1 MKTKKGGISMRN
13 FTFQNETK
21 IEFGKESY
29 KKLPEQLKKDG
40 IDKILMVYGR
50 SSIKKIGLYDTLM
63 ASLNEAGIK
72 VNEISGV
79 QPNPR
84 LSLVKEGLKKFKE
97 TKSQALLA
105 VGGGSVIDTS
115 KAISAG
121 YYYDGDIWDL
131 FAKKAPVK
139 EGLPIYTVLTLSAT
153 GSEMNG
159 NAVITNEETQ
169 QKWDISSKALYPVV
183 TYISPELQY
192 SLPKSQTINGGVDAI
207 SHVMEF
213 YFDTTPR
220 TKIQDA
226 LAEGIIK
233 TVIKATETLIEDPE
247 DYQCRAAL
255 AWGATLAL
263 NGLLATGKQ
272 GGDWSSHMIEH
283 GLSAVTDVAHGKGL
297 AIVFPAFLEFSK
309 DKIMD
314 KLDRFAEKIFGIDTG
329 SKGYD
334 SDLAIKALK
343 DWYKKIGQPVKL
355 EEIGLEEEKVEVIAE
370 NAAQI
375 APFGQIQDM
384 DKKKILEVLK
394 IAYK

>member
-1 MKTKKGGISMRN
+1 MRN

-29 KKLPEQLKKDG
+29 KKLPEQFKKDG

-50 SSIKKIGLYDTLM
+50 NSIKKIGLYDTLIKD
-63 ASLNEAGIK
+63 LKDAGIE
-72 VNEISGV
+72 VIEISGV

-84 LSLVKEGLKKFKE
+84 LSLVKEGLEKFKNE
-97 TKSQALLA
+97 KCQAILA

-121 YYYDGDIWDL
+121 YFYDGDIWDL

-139 EGLPIYTVLTLSAT
+139 EGLPIYTILTLSAT

-159 NAVITNEETQ
+159 NAVITNEKTN
-169 QKWDISSKALYPVV
+169 QKWDISSKALFPVV
-183 TYISPELQY
+183 SYIPPELQF

-220 TKIQDA
+220 TEIQDA

-283 GLSAVTDVAHGKGL
+283 ALSAKTDVAHGKGL

-309 DKIMD
+309 SKIME

-329 SKGYD
+329 NKGYD

-343 DWYKKIGQPVKL
+343 DWYRKIGQPVKL
-355 EEIGLEEEKVEVIAE
+355 NQIGVEENQIEEIAE

-375 APFGQIQDM
+375 SPFGQIHNM
-384 DKKKILEVLK
+384 NKKEILEVLK
-394 IAYK
+394 ISYK

>member
-1 MKTKKGGISMRN
+1 MRN

-29 KKLPEQLKKDG
+29 KKLPEQFKKDG

-50 SSIKKIGLYDTLM
+50 NSIKKIGLYDTLIKD
-63 ASLNEAGIK
+63 LKDAGIE
-72 VNEISGV
+72 VIEISGV

-84 LSLVKEGLKKFKE
+84 LSLVKEGLEKFKNE
-97 TKSQALLA
+97 KCQAILA

-121 YYYDGDIWDL
+121 YFYDGDIWDL

-139 EGLPIYTVLTLSAT
+139 EGLPIYTILTLSAT

-159 NAVITNEETQ
+159 NAVITNEKTN
-169 QKWDISSKALYPVV
+169 QKWDISSKALFPVV
-183 TYISPELQY
+183 SYIPPELQF

-220 TKIQDA
+220 TEIQDA

-283 GLSAVTDVAHGKGL
+283 ALSAKTDVAHGKGL

-309 DKIMD
+309 SKIME

-329 SKGYD
+329 NKGYD

-355 EEIGLEEEKVEVIAE
+355 NQIGVEENQIEEIAE

-375 APFGQIQDM
+375 SPFGQIQDM
-384 DKKKILEVLK
+384 NKKEILEVLK
-394 IAYK
+394 ISYK

>member
-1 MKTKKGGISMRN
+1 MRN

-220 TKIQDA
+220 TEIQDA

>member
-1 MKTKKGGISMRN
+1 MKN

-40 IDKILMVYGR
+40 IERILMVYGKN
-50 SSIKKIGLYDTLM
+50 SIKKIGLYDNLL
-63 ASLNEAGIK
+63 SGLKEKNIE

-84 LSLVKEGLKKFKE
+84 LSLVKEGLKKYKE
-97 TKSQALLA
+97 TKSQAILA

-121 YYYDGDIWDL
+121 YFYDGDIWDL

-159 NAVITNEETQ
+159 NAVITNEETL

-183 TYISPELQY
+183 TYIAPELQY

-220 TKIQDA
+220 TEIQDA

-283 GLSAVTDVAHGKGL
+283 GLSAVTDIAHGKGL

-329 SKGYD
+329 NKGYD

-355 EEIGLEEEKVEVIAE
+355 KEIGLEEDKIEVIAE
-370 NAAQI
+370 NASQI

-384 DKKKILEVLK
+384 NKKEILEVLK

>member
-1 MKTKKGGISMRN
+1 MKN

-40 IDKILMVYGR
+40 IKKILMVYGR
-50 SSIKKIGLYDTLM
+50 NSIKKIGLYDTLINDLKD
-63 ASLNEAGIK
+63 SNIE

-84 LSLVKEGLKKFKE
+84 LSLVKEGLKIFKE
-97 TKSQALLA
+97 KKCQAILA

-121 YYYDGDIWDL
+121 YFYDGDIWDL
-131 FAKKAPVK
+131 FAKKAPVE
-139 EGLPIYTVLTLSAT
+139 EGLPIYTILTLSAT

-159 NAVITNEETQ
+159 NAVITKEETK
-169 QKWDISSKALYPVV
+169 QKWDISSKALFPVV
-183 TYISPELQY
+183 SYISPELQF

-220 TKIQDA
+220 TEIQDA

-297 AIVFPAFLEFSK
+297 AIIFPAFLEFSK
-309 DKIMD
+309 SKIMD

-329 SKGYD
+329 NKGYD

-343 DWYKKIGQPVKL
+343 DWYRKIGQPVKL
-355 EEIGLEEEKVEVIAE
+355 KEIGLEEEKIKEIAK
-370 NAAQI
+370 NASQI
-375 APFGQIQDM
+375 SPFGQIQDM
-384 DKKKILEVLK
+384 NEKEILEVLK

>member
-1 MKTKKGGISMRN
+1 MRN
-13 FTFQNETK
+13 FTFQNKTK

-29 KKLPEQLKKDG
+29 KKLPEQLKKEG
-40 IDKILMVYGR
+40 IDKVLMVYGK
-50 SSIKKIGLYDTLM
+50 SSIKKIGLYDTL
-63 ASLNEAGIK
+63 IK
-72 VNEISGV
+72 DLKEKDIEVNEISGV

-84 LSLVKEGLKKFKE
+84 LSLVKEGLRKFKD
-97 TKSQALLA
+97 TKSQAILA

-121 YYYDGDIWDL
+121 YFYDGDIWDL
-131 FAKKAPVK
+131 FAKKATVK

-183 TYISPELQY
+183 TYIAPELQY

-220 TKIQDA
+220 TEIQDA

-233 TVIKATETLIEDPE
+233 TIIKATETLIEDPE

-283 GLSAVTDVAHGKGL
+283 GLSAVTDIAHGKGL

-329 SKGYD
+329 NKGYD

-355 EEIGLEEEKVEVIAE
+355 KEIGLEEDKVEVIAE
-370 NAAQI
+370 NASQI

-384 DKKKILEVLK
+384 NKKEILEVLK

>member
-1 MKTKKGGISMRN
+1 MRN

-29 KKLPEQLKKDG
+29 KKLPEQFKKDG

-50 SSIKKIGLYDTLM
+50 NSIKKIGLYDTLIKD
-63 ASLNEAGIK
+63 LKDAGIE
-72 VNEISGV
+72 VIEISGV

-84 LSLVKEGLKKFKE
+84 LSLVKEGLEKFKNE
-97 TKSQALLA
+97 KCQAILA

-121 YYYDGDIWDL
+121 YFYDGDIWDL

-139 EGLPIYTVLTLSAT
+139 EGLPIYTILTLSAT

-159 NAVITNEETQ
+159 NAVITNEKTN
-169 QKWDISSKALYPVV
+169 QKWDISSKALFPVV
-183 TYISPELQY
+183 SYIPPELQF

-220 TKIQDA
+220 TEIQDA

-283 GLSAVTDVAHGKGL
+283 ALSAKTDVAHGKGL

-309 DKIMD
+309 SKIME

-329 SKGYD
+329 NKGYD

-343 DWYKKIGQPVKL
+343 DWYRKIGQPVKL
-355 EEIGLEEEKVEVIAE
+355 NQIGVEENQIEEIAE

-375 APFGQIQDM
+375 SPFGQIQDM
-384 DKKKILEVLK
+384 NKKEILEVLK
-394 IAYK
+394 ISYK